1 MRGSCGIIGV
11 IYYIIFL
18 TEFPGVVELCL
29 SDSSGCVACNGNY
42 QIARFSSGS
51 AADVHMYK
59 KNHSQKRTTWTSF
72 LFNMWEIPLEN
83 ILDFSILS
91 DMPVFFSGK
100 FTSNNLKFTS
110 KLKIIPP
117 LVISW
122 IFFIMVTSV
131 TLPPYDIVSW
141 GNFLYLIWFQGNAPI
156 LILCCNFAA
165 VECKFSNYAWKLGY
179 QLE

>member
-1 MRGSCGIIGV
+1 MRGTCGIIGI
-11 IYYIIFL
+11 IYYVIFF
-18 TEFPGVVELCL
+18 TEFPCAAELCL

-122 IFFIMVTSV
+122 IFFIMVTSAILKAP
-131 TLPPYDIVSW
+131 LPPYDIVW
-141 GNFLYLIWFQGNAPI
+141 WENVLYLIWFQGNAPL
-156 LILCCNFAA
+156 LIPCYKFAA
-165 VECKFSNYAWKLGY
+165 VECII
-179 QLE
+179 Q